1 MTDINYFEDIEL
13 TVKQALNEDI
23 KDGDLT
29 ANLIP
34 QDNQAHA
41 KIVCREEAILCGRP
55 WFDEV
60 FRQVDE
66 NIKINWLKE
75 EGETVHTDD
84 TLCEITG
91 SARHILTAERSA
103 LNFLQ
108 TLMATATT
116 TAAYMKYLQ
125 NGHTTLLDTRKTL
138 PGLRLAQKYAV
149 ACGGATNH
157 RIGLFDAILI
167 KENHIMAAGSIAAA
181 VKTAKTDHPHVKVEV
196 ETENLDEVQQ
206 ALQAGADIIM
216 LDNFSI
222 EMMTSAVEMVQGV
235 AKLEVSGNVEIQ
247 HLSEI
252 ALTGVDFISTGAIT
266 KHVRAIDLSM
276 RFAMDS
282 AKEPLIEPN

>member
-29 ANLIP
+29 ASLIP
-34 QDNQAHA
+34 ENNQAHA
-41 KIVCREEAILCGRP
+41 KIVCREESVLCGRP

-66 NIKINWLKE
+66 SIKIHWLKE
-75 EGETVHTDD
+75 EGASIDADE

-91 SARHILTAERSA
+91 SARHILTAERTA

-108 TLMATATT
+108 TMMATATT
-116 TAAYMKYLQ
+116 TAAYMKYLHAT
-125 NGHTTLLDTRKTL
+125 NTTLLDTRKTL

-167 KENHIMAAGSIAAA
+167 KENHIMAAGGIENA
-181 VKTAKTDHPHVKVEV
+181 VTTAKQDFPGVKVEV

-216 LDNFSI
+216 LDNFSL
-222 EMMTSAVEMVQGV
+222 EMMQQAVEMVQNA

-247 HLSEI
+247 HLAAI
-252 ALTGVDFISTGAIT
+252 AKTGVDFISTGAIT
-266 KHVRAIDLSM
+266 KHIRAIDLSM
-276 RFAMDS
+276 RFNMDI
-282 AKEPLIEPN
+282 AE